1 MPASAEADSPPCSRM
16 ASATAPMTLRAL
28 ARKRWP
34 CGVSVMPRELRS
46 KSALPSSASSSSML
60 FVNALCAM
68 LSMREAAAT
77 EPLSATA
84 TK

>member
-1 MPASAEADSPPCSRM
+1 M
-16 ASATAPMTLRAL
+16 ASATEPMTLRAL

-34 CGVSVMPRELRS
+34 CAVSAMPLELRS
-46 KSALPSSASSSSML
+46 NSALPSSASSSSRL
-60 FVNALCAM
+60 LVSALCAM

-84 TK
+84 MK